1 MRTFITQEKSR
12 AQLVSHVYDLTYG
25 AVGPEDVL
33 VAIDDSIVRGTTL
46 KRSILRILGRT
57 NPRKSSSL
65 PLLRKSGI
73 RTAMESTCLNWA
85 TSSPSRPQSP

>member
-46 KRSILRILGRT
+46 RRSILRILGRT
-57 NPRKSSSL
+57 NPRK
-65 PLLRKSGI
+65 
-73 RTAMESTCLNWA
+73 
-85 TSSPSRPQSP
+85 